1 MSVQNWL
8 SISVSFVLYC
18 IIIAHVLSRIITMP
32 YIHYAVCHSFML
44 YCVFRSVRN
53 GICVVDLSD
62 KDRLAPNPVRTFEQA
77 FHEFRKH
84 FINAVCHCC

>member
-1 MSVQNWL
+1 M
-8 SISVSFVLYC
+8 LY
-18 IIIAHVLSRIITMP
+18 A
-32 YIHYAVCHSFML
+32 ML

-77 FHEFRKH
+77 FHEFRKY
-84 FINAVCHCC
+84 FINAVCLSLLLKVGCVVLCYDIHVIEPCASVL

>member
-1 MSVQNWL
+1 MCTL
-8 SISVSFVLYC
+8 CY
-18 IIIAHVLSRIITMP
+18 MP
-32 YIHYAVCHSFML
+32 FIYALLC
-44 YCVFRSVRN
+44 FRSVRN

-84 FINAVCHCC
+84 FINVVCHCC